1 MTQKLLASVSAGNP
15 PSTAVVFG
23 ASTAYQIA
31 AQKAV
36 LALDEVG
43 KPDQVAALKKWMLPA
58 IWDLGVYDGKFYYA
72 SMWNQCM
79 GTFVNTKMCKERGV
93 DPAKPPAPPKPAPTP
108 APQKGAGLR
117 GAARGAAAG
126 YIVGDLANDEGG
138 EGAAIGAVVGGAR
151 AASKQKQ
158 AQGAA
163 QQQQTAQQQQYQ
175 QQVQQLQ
182 GEYLKARAACLEAKG
197 YTVK

>member
-1 MTQKLLASVSAGNP
+1 MKSFTLAMIVVGTVGLCLTGAAFAQQAGGPTQY
-15 PSTAVVFG
+15 VFPAKG
-23 ASTAYQIA
+23 QTPELQQQDEA
-31 AQKAV
+31 ACSSWATQQT
-36 LALDEVG
+36 G
-43 KPDQVAALKKWMLPA
+43 
-58 IWDLGVYDGKFYYA
+58 F
-72 SMWNQCM
+72 
-79 GTFVNTKMCKERGV
+79 
-93 DPAKPPAPPKPAPTP
+93 DPARPPAPPQQATPPPAK
-108 APQKGAGLR
+108 KGAGLR

-138 EGAAIGAVVGGAR
+138 EGAAIGAVVGGAH

>member
-1 MTQKLLASVSAGNP
+1 MRRFRLAASVLGVAGLALVGA
-15 PSTAVVFG
+15 AV
-23 ASTAYQIA
+23 ALHA
-31 AQKAV
+31 AQPTQYVFPAKGQTPE
-36 LALDEVG
+36 LQRQDE
-43 KPDQVAALKKWMLPA
+43 AACSSWA
-58 IWDLGVYDGKFYYA
+58 TQQTGF
-72 SMWNQCM
+72 
-79 GTFVNTKMCKERGV
+79 
-93 DPAKPPAPPKPAPTP
+93 DPARPPAPPPPAPTP

-151 AASKQKQ
+151 AANKQKQ

-163 QQQQTAQQQQYQ
+163 QQQQSAQQQQHQ

>member
-1 MTQKLLASVSAGNP
+1 M
-15 PSTAVVFG
+15 
-23 ASTAYQIA
+23 
-31 AQKAV
+31 
-36 LALDEVG
+36 
-43 KPDQVAALKKWMLPA
+43 
-58 IWDLGVYDGKFYYA
+58 
-72 SMWNQCM
+72 
-79 GTFVNTKMCKERGV
+79 
-93 DPAKPPAPPKPAPTP
+93 
-108 APQKGAGLR
+108 
-117 GAARGAAAG
+117 
-126 YIVGDLANDEGG
+126 
-138 EGAAIGAVVGGAR
+138 VGGAR

>member
-1 MTQKLLASVSAGNP
+1 MKRFTLAAILLG
-15 PSTAVVFG
+15 
-23 ASTAYQIA
+23 
-31 AQKAV
+31 
-36 LALDEVG
+36 
-43 KPDQVAALKKWMLPA
+43 VAALLLAGTASAQQAAQPA
-58 IWDLGVYDGKFYYA
+58 PAGTTSAAPKQYVFPAKGQTPEQQQQDEAACSTWA
-72 SMWNQCM
+72 SQQT
-79 GTFVNTKMCKERGV
+79 GF
-93 DPAKPPAPPKPAPTP
+93 DPAKPPAPPQPAPTP

-126 YIVGDLANDEGG
+126 YIVGDIANDEGG

-182 GEYLKARAACLEAKG
+182 GEYLKARTACLEAQG

>member
-1 MTQKLLASVSAGNP
+1 MNRFTLVAILLGVAGLGLAGAASA
-15 PSTAVVFG
+15 
-23 ASTAYQIA
+23 QQA
-31 AQKAV
+31 AQPKQYVFPAKGQTPE
-36 LALDEVG
+36 LQQQDE
-43 KPDQVAALKKWMLPA
+43 AACSSWA
-58 IWDLGVYDGKFYYA
+58 TQQTGF
-72 SMWNQCM
+72 
-79 GTFVNTKMCKERGV
+79 
-93 DPAKPPAPPKPAPTP
+93 DPAKPPTPPQPTAPPP
-108 APQKGAGLR
+108 PQKGAGLR

-126 YIVGDLANDEGG
+126 YIVGDIANDEGG

-151 AASKQKQ
+151 AAGKQKQ

-182 GEYLKARAACLEAKG
+182 GEYLKARTACLEAKG